1 MLHFRSS
8 WCALSL
14 LLCWA
19 GLTHLN
25 GAQELP
31 QPIRAV
37 DVMRIRADQPPEA
50 GVVTLT
56 PPSLGQGVSCDVLV
70 VGAGTGGV
78 AAALAAAEGGHSV
91 CLTEETDWVGGQM
104 TAQGVA
110 ALDENRYVESGG
122 ATASYLK
129 LRDAIRAYYQQHYKL
144 SPAAAR
150 EKQLNPGSCWV
161 SGLCFE
167 PVAALQAIQSM
178 LKPYQSSGLLR
189 IFLRSKAISVAGTG
203 NRVTSVLAYNFE
215 TDVWT
220 SFRSRYVLDATETG
234 DLLPLAGAEYV
245 TGAEARKET
254 GEPHAPD
261 GADPKDGQSFTYV
274 FVLARNSSQEHRIPK
289 PPDYEKRRDA
299 GLYSLSVD
307 YGNGKTLSYRMFE
320 RSPGTPGSFWA
331 YRRLI
336 ASANFVGRNAPPE
349 ISLINWPGNDYCGPA
364 LLSVDADQ
372 QARALRE
379 AKITSLGF
387 GYWLQNEAPS
397 ASEPALRSTAS
408 SGTASGAGAAW
419 APEPALRSRASSGT
433 ASGAGAPRDVQGA
446 DSRGYPE
453 LELVTSVLGSQD
465 GLSQFP
471 YIRESRR
478 VKALKTIREQDISA
492 LYQKGTRA
500 AFFPDSVGVGWYPI
514 DIHSCSKG
522 DFSTD
527 TRPFQI
533 PLGAL
538 VPQGLVNLLPSAK
551 NIGTTHISNGAYRL
565 HSVEWAIGEAAG
577 VLVDFAID
585 HDVPPAV
592 IAGDDHLTEQ
602 AQSALLDRGVPIF
615 WYDDVSPQAPV
626 FRDAQLLA
634 QRGIFGP
641 NKTDLHFNAGGSVT
655 LAEAVTALAR
665 LLGLGA
671 VPAKRAPS
679 ENKLA
684 LDAITLLAAQGYL
697 PAGPYTPGEL
707 GRKLQWSDLQMACAK
722 TGVEAPIDQGE
733 FKPATRGAFAVWLA
747 QVYRRRLGAAS
758 PPAELR

>member
-1 MLHFRSS
+1 MLGSRSS
-8 WCALSL
+8 WCGLIL
-14 LLCWA
+14 LLCWT
-19 GLTHLN
+19 GSGYLC
-25 GAQELP
+25 GGQELP
-31 QPIRAV
+31 QPVRV
-37 DVMRIRADQPPEA
+37 LDVMRISADQPPEA

-56 PPSLGQGVSCDVLV
+56 PPPLGQGVSCDVLV

-78 AAALAAAEGGHSV
+78 AAALAVAESGHSV
-91 CLTEETDWVGGQM
+91 CLTEETKWVGGQM

-110 ALDENRYVESGG
+110 ALDEDRYIESGG

-129 LRDAIRAYYQQHYKL
+129 VRGAIRAYYQQHYKL

-150 EKQLNPGSCWV
+150 DKHFNPGNCWV
-161 SGLCFE
+161 SDLCFE
-167 PVAALQAIQSM
+167 PAAALQAIESM

-189 IFLRSKAISVAGTG
+189 IFMRTKAISAARSG

-215 TDVWT
+215 TDGWT
-220 SFRSRYVLDATETG
+220 SFRPRYVLDATETG

-254 GEPHAPD
+254 GEPHAAD
-261 GADPKDGQSFTYV
+261 DADPKDSQSFTYT
-274 FVLARNSSQEHRIPK
+274 FVLARDSRQEHRIPK
-289 PPDYEKRRDA
+289 PPDYEKRGDA
-299 GLYSLSVD
+299 GFYSFSVD
-307 YGNGKTLSYRMFE
+307 YSNGKTLTYRMFE

-331 YRRLI
+331 YRRLV
-336 ASANFVGRNAPPE
+336 ASANFVGRNMPRE
-349 ISLINWPGNDYCGPA
+349 VSLVNWPGNDYCGPA
-364 LLSVDADQ
+364 LLSKDADQ
-372 QARALRE
+372 QAQALRD

-387 GYWLQNEAPS
+387 GYWLQNEAP
-397 ASEPALRSTAS
+397 
-408 SGTASGAGAAW
+408 W
-419 APEPALRSRASSGT
+419 APEPATHSRASSGA
-433 ASGAGAPRDVQGA
+433 ASGAGAPRDIQAA
-446 DSRGYPE
+446 DRRGYPE
-453 LELVTSVLGSQD
+453 LELVPSVLGSKD

-492 LYQKGTRA
+492 PNQKGTRA
-500 AFFPDSVGVGWYPI
+500 VFFPDSVGVGWYPI

-522 DFSTD
+522 NFSIE

-538 VPQGLVNLLPSAK
+538 VPQGLENLLPAAK

-565 HSVEWAIGEAAG
+565 HPVEWAIGEAAG
-577 VLVDFAID
+577 VLVDFAMD
-585 HDVPPAV
+585 HDVTPAV
-592 IAGDDHLTEQ
+592 VAGDDRLTEQ
-602 AQSALLDRGVPIF
+602 VQIALVDRGVPIF
-615 WYDDVSPQAPV
+615 WYDDVAPETPV

-641 NKTDLHFNAGGSVT
+641 NQTDLHFNADGSVT

-671 VPAKRAPS
+671 VPSKRAPA

-684 LDAITLLAAQGYL
+684 LEAITLLAAQGYL
-697 PAGPYTPGEL
+697 PAGPYAPGEL

-747 QVYRRRLGAAS
+747 ELNRRTLGTAHPPAS
-758 PPAELR
+758 P